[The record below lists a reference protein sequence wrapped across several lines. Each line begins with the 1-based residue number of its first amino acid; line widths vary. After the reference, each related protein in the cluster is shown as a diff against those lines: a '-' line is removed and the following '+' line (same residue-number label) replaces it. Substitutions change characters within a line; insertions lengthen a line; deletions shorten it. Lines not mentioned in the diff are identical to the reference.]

1 MSTAFYPPMLP
12 APTAPHAL
20 PCFRLSQERQ
30 DGPSAARRPLWDGAC
45 AAILVECADRCTN
58 AEIADLIAARTGMRF
73 KPKTVSDRRAALG
86 LGAPGR
92 NDWTAPLRRL
102 RPWQGG

>member
-1 MSTAFYPPMLP
+1 MSTSPYPSLLV
-12 APTAPHAL
+12 APTTPHAL
-20 PCFRLSQERQ
+20 PCFRLSDGMQ
-30 DGPSAARRPLWDGAC
+30 DLQSAFRRPLWDTEC
-45 AAILVECADRCTN
+45 ASILVECADRCTN

-92 NDWTAPLRRL
+92 NDWTSPLRRL

>member
-1 MSTAFYPPMLP
+1 MSTFAYPPLLA
-12 APTAPHAL
+12 APTAPRAL
-20 PCFRLSQERQ
+20 PLFRLSDDAKGMPLAR
-30 DGPSAARRPLWDGAC
+30 RRPLWDAQC

-73 KPKTVSDRRAALG
+73 NPKTVSDRRAALG

-92 NDWTAPLRRL
+92 NDWTSPLRRL

>member
-1 MSTAFYPPMLP
+1 MSSTTYPQLLT

-20 PCFRLSQERQ
+20 PLFKLSDEKLATQSASRRL
-30 DGPSAARRPLWDGAC
+30 LWDAEC

-58 AEIADLIAARTGMRF
+58 AEIADLIAARTGKQF
-73 KPKTVSDRRAALG
+73 KAKTVSDRRAALG
-86 LGAPGR
+86 LDASGR
-92 NDWTAPLRRL
+92 NDWTSPLRRL